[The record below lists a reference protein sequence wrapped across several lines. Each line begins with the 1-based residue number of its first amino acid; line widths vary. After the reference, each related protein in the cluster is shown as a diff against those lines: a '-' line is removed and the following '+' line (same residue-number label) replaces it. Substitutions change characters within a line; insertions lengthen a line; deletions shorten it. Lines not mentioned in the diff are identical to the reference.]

1 MRSEGDEIECGGG
14 SADGGSVGAEGL
26 VEQLSDM
33 SKVLRHGQC
42 CCWLHGCNSERETL
56 VLRHPLLHIGG
67 NVSAFYM
74 ADSAF
79 SR

>member
-33 SKVLRHGQC
+33 SKVLRHGQSC
-42 CCWLHGCNSERETL
+42 YSVRKEKQK
-56 VLRHPLLHIGG
+56 P
-67 NVSAFYM
+67 
-74 ADSAF
+74 
-79 SR
+79 